1 MSYCR
6 GEDNIVQVFDTKA
19 ETVLK
24 QRQYKDLAS
33 IKGLHSLPNGLSHAI
48 VDKNANLLVDDLL
61 AKQVNKKTLKLKG
74 EKVHKTYLL

>member
-1 MSYCR
+1 M
-6 GEDNIVQVFDTKA
+6 
-19 ETVLK
+19 
-24 QRQYKDLAS
+24 
-33 IKGLHSLPNGLSHAI
+33 GLSHAI